1 MHRYKPQKT
10 KFFKSLKLFLKR
22 ISHLFKQPIFISL
35 TVFGN
40 CVILTGTLS
49 LYYAEKG
56 INPAIETPL
65 DTLWWAMSTVTT
77 VGYGDITPITNLGK
91 VIGIVMMIVGTALF
105 WSYTALF
112 ADAVISKEIIDLE
125 MELRDIQKRLAR
137 IDKGSL
143 MESKGTHDADSHAAI
158 KEAVQ
163 AVQQEVSSL
172 DQSLKIK

>member
-1 MHRYKPQKT
+1 MHRYKPQKS
-10 KFFKSLKLFLKR
+10 KFFKSLRLFLNR
-22 ISHLFKQPIFISL
+22 IFHLFKQPIFISL

-40 CVILTGTLS
+40 CVILTGTFS
-49 LYYAEKG
+49 LYFVEYG
-56 INPAIETPL
+56 INPAIHTPL

-77 VGYGDITPITNLGK
+77 VGYGDITPITNFGK
-91 VIGIVMMIVGTALF
+91 IIGIGMMVVGTALF
-105 WSYTALF
+105 WSFTALF

-137 IDKGSL
+137 IDKASL
-143 MESKGTHDADSHAAI
+143 NNKETTSSDSHAAI